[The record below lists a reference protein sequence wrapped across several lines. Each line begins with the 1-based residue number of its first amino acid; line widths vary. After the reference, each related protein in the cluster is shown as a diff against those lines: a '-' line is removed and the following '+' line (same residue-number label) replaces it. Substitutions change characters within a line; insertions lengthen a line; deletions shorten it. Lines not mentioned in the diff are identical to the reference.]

1 MSLPPIPKRNLK
13 LVSQEDTLLFTVP
26 SQLLLSA
33 EHSDLRTHLSSADW
47 KDLIDIGGWTAL
59 ILCMMWEDAQGARSK
74 WYGYLR
80 EC

>member
-1 MSLPPIPKRNLK
+1 MSLPPDPKRNLK
-13 LVSQEDTLLFTVP
+13 FVSQEDTLLFTVP

-47 KDLIDIGGWTAL
+47 KDLVDIGGWTAL

-80 EC
+80 K